1 MRLKDL
7 SKLGYTDNVARSLAV
22 AVVSK
27 YCKHESKEEILAQ
40 LADVL
45 DNPENYKNSD
55 VWGKLAERFSPT
67 ITERNFQ
74 VYELK
79 EQPLGYKIYGNKFI
93 ETTAKQQMELAMRL
107 PVTLTGALMPD
118 AHAGYGLPIG
128 GVLAV
133 DNAVIPY
140 ACLLYTS
147 DAADE

>member
-79 EQPLGYKIYGNKFI
+79 ELPLGYKIYGNKFI
-93 ETTAKQQMELAMRL
+93 ETTAKQQMELACVCR
-107 PVTLTGALMPD
+107 
-118 AHAGYGLPIG
+118 
-128 GVLAV
+128 
-133 DNAVIPY
+133 
-140 ACLLYTS
+140 
-147 DAADE
+147 